1 MIGVFWIIAGLL
13 AVGVLLLLLPPLLR
27 RNPDAGTSRDA
38 MNAAVYRDQ
47 LLELEGDVAA
57 GTLSRAGYEEAR
69 SEIEQR
75 LLEDVSG
82 EGAPAASASSP
93 PWRAAIA
100 IGVPL
105 PIVAFAVYFL
115 VGSPQVMLQGGADT
129 QAAHSVGPDEIR
141 AMVGR
146 LAARMEKE
154 PGNVEGWIM
163 LGRSYTML
171 EQFGDAARAYANAVE
186 RSAPDA
192 ALLADYA
199 DALAMAQ
206 GRNLAGEP
214 EKILQR
220 ALAIDPRNVKALALA
235 GTAAFDQRDY
245 AKAVGYWE
253 RIVQIAPADSEL
265 ARSVRGSIEEARELA
280 GATGQPARAPA
291 VADAKAVLEKGTP
304 VAAAGTVSG
313 LVELAPSLAAKAAST
328 DTVFVFARAADGPRM
343 PLAIMRAQ
351 VRDLPLK
358 FSLDDSSAMAPG
370 MNLTSHKQV
379 IVGARVS
386 KSGNAMQQPGDLEG
400 HSASI
405 DVGASDVRIVINR
418 QVP

>member
-82 EGAPAASASSP
+82 DGAPAASASSP
-93 PWRAAIA
+93 AWRAAIA

-105 PIVAFAVYFL
+105 PIVAFVVYFL

-129 QAAHSVGPDEIR
+129 QAAHSVGPNEIR

-154 PGNVEGWIM
+154 PGNIEGWIM
-163 LGRSYTML
+163 LGRSYSML

-280 GATGQPARAPA
+280 KATGQSAARAPA
-291 VADAKAVLEKGTP
+291 MANAKAAP

-370 MNLTSHKQV
+370 MNLSSHKQV